1 MSLTSTTDGLHGLL
15 AELYQQVAD
24 VSLYSNLLMATLET
38 IYMVAISTIMAILI
52 GLPLGT
58 LLFSSRSIK
67 PHPTLQRSLAGLI
80 NLSRSIPFIILL
92 VALIPFTRIIVGTSI
107 GIQAAIVPLTLG
119 AAPFFARL
127 VDNAYQNLPR
137 GLIETG
143 NAMGANTWQMIRHIL
158 FPEAFPALIQASTV
172 TAITL
177 VNYSAMAG
185 TVGGGGLGDLAI
197 RYGYQR
203 FNVSVMTG
211 TVLVLVLLVQLLQMG
226 GDRLVK
232 HYQR

>member
-1 MSLTSTTDGLHGLL
+1 MSPTMIYDIGVATTQTLYMVCLSTLL
-15 AELYQQVAD
+15 AA
-24 VSLYSNLLMATLET
+24 LL
-38 IYMVAISTIMAILI
+38 

-58 LLFSSRSIK
+58 LLFTSREVK
-67 PHPTLQRSLAGLI
+67 PNITLNRILASFI

-92 VALIPFTRIIVGTSI
+92 VALIPFTRLIIGTSI
-107 GIQAAIVPLTLG
+107 GINAAIVPLTLG

-127 VDNAYQNLPR
+127 VDNVYQGLPS
-137 GLIETG
+137 GLIEAG
-143 NAMGANTWQMIRHIL
+143 HSMGASTRQMILHIL
-158 FPEAFPALIQASTV
+158 LPEARPAIINAVTV

-203 FNVSVMTG
+203 FNVMIMLI
-211 TVLVLVLLVQLLQMG
+211 TVAILIVIVQGLQMA
-226 GDRLVK
+226 GDKLSKKYSRV
-232 HYQR
+232 

>member
-1 MSLTSTTDGLHGLL
+1 MSLTLYFDLL
-15 AELYQQVAD
+15 KACGE
-24 VSLYSNLLMATLET
+24 TL
-38 IYMVAISTIMAILI
+38 YMVAISTLLSFCI

-58 LLFSSRSIK
+58 LLFSTAKIK
-67 PHPTLQRSLAGLI
+67 PHPKLNRLI
-80 NLSRSIPFIILL
+80 AAVINFSRSIPFIILL
-92 VALIPFTRIIVGTSI
+92 VALIPVTRILVGTSI
-107 GIQAAIVPLTLG
+107 GINAAIVPLTLG

-127 VDNAYQNLPR
+127 VDNIYRNLPQ

-143 NAMGANTWQMIRHIL
+143 FSMGATSWQMIRHIL
-158 FPEAFPALIQASTV
+158 LPEAIPALIQSVTV

-203 FNVSVMTG
+203 FNVSVMLATVI
-211 TVLVLVLLVQLLQMG
+211 VLVVIVQLLQMG
-226 GDRLVK
+226 GDKLAK
-232 HYQR
+232 HYTH